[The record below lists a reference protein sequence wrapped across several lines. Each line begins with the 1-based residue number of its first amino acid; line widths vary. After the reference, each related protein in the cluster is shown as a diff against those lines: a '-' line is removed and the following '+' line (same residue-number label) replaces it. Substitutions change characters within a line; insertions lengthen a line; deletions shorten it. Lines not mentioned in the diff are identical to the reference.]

1 MYSSIVLFGLLAS
14 MVPAE
19 AAIIPLD
26 YKRNAPAA
34 REQVLAQR
42 SDNRTNGQR
51 RLVRRRKNHHWD
63 DDDAEDNDNDWE
75 EVTTTTDYRCG
86 GPSAS
91 PSSSSGAP
99 SPSWS
104 SEPSASAPPSSSSSS
119 FSRPPEASA
128 WDVATGGWWQN
139 PSSAAPSSTKSY
151 DDGMWHPETSVT
163 PSPSASSGGDWWAP
177 SSSAAPSSSSSAPK
191 PEYTSEWQWVDTI
204 SGSNFFD
211 SKYWN
216 WWSWDDPTHGDVTYV
231 DAGTAWDNGLVS
243 VNEQGR
249 AIMRVET
256 TDKVDRGRMSVRIH
270 GNRVWT
276 GGMVIMDAVHMP
288 VGCGTWPAWWQN
300 GPNWPE
306 GGEIDILEGVNAFT
320 KNQVSLHTGRG
331 CTMPNNLND
340 NQLGS
345 MTTGNFDS
353 FDCSS
358 ANTGNQGCGV
368 HDPSTQSYGQ
378 GFNDIGGGVYVL
390 AWQKSGIT
398 AWFHPRYNIPADIT
412 NGAPNPDSWG
422 TPVAHFPSTSCSPY
436 EFFYDHFNIF
446 DTTLCGDWAGADS
459 VWHQSGY
466 AGQEQSCAA
475 ITGYS
480 SCIDYVRNN
489 GAAFKNAYWE
499 IK

>member
-1 MYSSIVLFGLLAS
+1 MYGSIALFALLAS
-14 MVPAE
+14 MAE

-26 YKRNAPAA
+26 FKRNIPAA

-42 SDNRTNGQR
+42 DAAPVQPSR
-51 RLVRRRKNHHWD
+51 RLVRRRKDDHVPRWD
-63 DDDAEDNDNDWE
+63 DGMWDSNKYDGDRWSHNNNNNNGNNGNNDGNQGEDENKCN
-75 EVTTTTDYRCG
+75 T
-86 GPSAS
+86 
-91 PSSSSGAP
+91 PSSTSSTSESAP
-99 SPSWS
+99 SPSFTGSPPWDGWLNDTNVT
-104 SEPSASAPPSSSSSS
+104 PTPTPSSSIDVN
-119 FSRPPEASA
+119 PP
-128 WDVATGGWWQN
+128 Q
-139 PSSAAPSSTKSY
+139 STSK
-151 DDGMWHPETSVT
+151 WHH
-163 PSPSASSGGDWWAP
+163 
-177 SSSAAPSSSSSAPK
+177 
-191 PEYTSEWQWVDTI
+191 VDTI
-204 SGSNFFD
+204 AGANFFD
-211 SKYWN
+211 PKYWN

-231 DAGTAWDNGLVS
+231 DAGTAWNDGLVS
-243 VNEQGR
+243 VNKEGR
-249 AIMRVET
+249 AIMKVET
-256 TDKVDRGRMSVRIH
+256 TQQVNRGRKSVRIH

-276 GGMVIMDAVHMP
+276 GGMVMMDAVHMP
-288 VGCGTWPAWWQN
+288 AGCGTWPAWWQN

-340 NQLGS
+340 NQLGT

-358 ANTGNQGCGV
+358 ANTANQGCGV
-368 HDPSTQSYGQ
+368 HDKSTQSYGD
-378 GFNDIGGGVYVL
+378 GFNEIGGGVYVL

-412 NGAPNPDSWG
+412 EGSPNPDAWG
-422 TPVAHFPSTSCSPY
+422 TPVAHFPSSSCSPY
-436 EFFYDHFNIF
+436 QFFYDHFNIF

-489 GAAFKNAYWE
+489 GNAFNNAFWE
-499 IK
+499 VK